1 MLNDTIVAQATPP
14 GRGALAVL
22 RLSGPEAIGIA
33 DRVTTTP
40 GTIVRLAS
48 HTCCRCDLIAGETR
62 IDQALITVFRAPR
75 SYTGEDVVE
84 ISCHGGAVVPT
95 DVLRLLED
103 AGARPARAGEFTQ
116 RAFLNGKLDLSQ
128 AEAIA
133 ALIGARSSAGARAAL
148 RVLRG
153 GLSRPLEAS
162 LGALTSALACL
173 EASLD
178 LQEDGTTAVVA
189 GDEFDLTTV
198 LRTEASRL
206 GTLLAGGQAGRLME
220 EGARVVLTGRPNAG
234 KSSLFNALLA
244 RDRAIVSAEP
254 GTTRDAL
261 EAQVEWAGLPVTLV
275 DTAGL
280 REPASD
286 LEREGVKRTR
296 AALEA
301 ATLCIWIV
309 DVAAEHHP
317 ERLEEEIAQL
327 GANDERVLIAL
338 HKWDLDHD
346 EAWEAYTAAS
356 PMNAVPSSVRTPGG
370 PGGTEALHGA
380 IEDTLRAAAGDVSA
394 SLLMGERQ
402 RHHLRRAQSA
412 LERAAD
418 LDAERAGGELM
429 AEELR
434 GALAELGE
442 LLGREIGPLVLEAVF
457 ANFCVG
463 K

>member
-1 MLNDTIVAQATPP
+1 MLNDTIVALATPP
-14 GRGALAVL
+14 GRGALAVI
-22 RLSGPEAIGIA
+22 RLSGPDAIGIA
-33 DRVTTTP
+33 DRVTATP
-40 GTIVRLAS
+40 GTVAHLAA
-48 HTCCRCDLIAGETR
+48 HTCCRCDLIADETR
-62 IDQALITVFRAPR
+62 IDQVLVTVFRAPR

-84 ISCHGGAVVPT
+84 ISCHGGAVIPA

-103 AGARPARAGEFTQ
+103 VGARPARAGEFTQ

-128 AEAIA
+128 AEAVA

-153 GLSRPLEAS
+153 GLSQPLEAT
-162 LGALTSALACL
+162 LTRLTDVLAQL

-189 GDEFDLTTV
+189 GDDCDAARL
-198 LRTEASRL
+198 LHTEASRIGRL
-206 GTLLAGGQAGRLME
+206 IAGGQAGRLME
-220 EGARVVLTGRPNAG
+220 EGARIVLAGRPNAG

-244 RDRAIVSAEP
+244 RDRAIVSEEP

-261 EAQVEWAGLPVTLV
+261 EAQVEWAGIPVTLI

-280 REPASD
+280 REPTSAV
-286 LEREGVKRTR
+286 EREGVKRTH
-296 AALEA
+296 AAVES

-309 DVAAEHHP
+309 DVAAGSPAEFAGERELLTART
-317 ERLEEEIAQL
+317 ERLL
-327 GANDERVLIAL
+327 MAL

-346 EAWEAYTAAS
+346 PAWEAYAETG
-356 PMNAVPSSVRTPGG
+356 PLRAVPSSIRAAGSTEMLQAAIE
-370 PGGTEALHGA
+370 EALC
-380 IEDTLRAAAGDVSA
+380 ETAGEVSVA
-394 SLLMGERQ
+394 LLMGERQ
-402 RHHLRRAQSA
+402 RHHLRCAQRA

-418 LDAERAGGELM
+418 LHTGAAGAEVV

-434 GALAELGE
+434 GALVNVGE
-442 LLGREIGPLVLEAVF
+442 LLGRDVGPLVLDAIF
-457 ANFCVG
+457 SKFCVG